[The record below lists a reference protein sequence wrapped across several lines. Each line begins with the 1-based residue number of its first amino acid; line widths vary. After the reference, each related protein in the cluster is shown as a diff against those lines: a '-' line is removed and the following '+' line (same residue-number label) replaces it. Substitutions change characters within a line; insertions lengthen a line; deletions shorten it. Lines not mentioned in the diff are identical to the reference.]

1 MSQEPLQLR
10 DSLVPSQISGAGRR
24 STLEWEEEH
33 NLMEANIW
41 GRRFTLQSPVEAD
54 HLRRLTLN
62 LEESFSSTLAGRDQ
76 DSGVETTSGETLP
89 THRQSD

>member
-1 MSQEPLQLR
+1 MQLR
-10 DSLVPSQISGAGRR
+10 DSLVPSQISGTDRR
-24 STLEWEEEH
+24 NTLDWEEEN

-41 GRRFTLQSPVEAD
+41 GRRFTLQSPVEGD

-62 LEESFSSTLAGRDQ
+62 LEESFSSALAGRDQ